1 MASRGHNDIF
11 GQNSSRLVICTL
23 FLMKFLEKYQFLL
36 LFCVWGAQSISDL
49 QRWNVDFS
57 NTIDAVI
64 DFAGKFNQ
72 IDT

>member
-1 MASRGHNDIF
+1 
-11 GQNSSRLVICTL
+11 
-23 FLMKFLEKYQFLL
+23 MKFLEKYQFLL

-72 IDT
+72 IDP